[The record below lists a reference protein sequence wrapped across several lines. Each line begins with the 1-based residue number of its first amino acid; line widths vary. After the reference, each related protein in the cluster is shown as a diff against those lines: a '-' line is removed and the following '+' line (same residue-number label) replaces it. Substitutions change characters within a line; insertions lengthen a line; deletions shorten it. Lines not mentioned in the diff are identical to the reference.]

1 MTKNP
6 HAHLSRRER
15 QIMDVIYSKGRA
27 TAAEVL
33 EAIPQPPSYS
43 AVRAMLRLLEE
54 KGYLRHEQDGP
65 RYIFLPTLSR
75 ARARQSAMQQL
86 LQTFF
91 DNSAEQAVAALLD
104 MSRAKLSD
112 AELDRLSEIIERA
125 RKEGR

>member
-27 TAAEVL
+27 TAADVL
-33 EAIPQPPSYS
+33 EEIPAPPSYS

-65 RYIFLPTLSR
+65 RYVFLPTLSR
-75 ARARQSAMQQL
+75 ERARQSAMKQL

-112 AELDRLSEIIERA
+112 AELGRLSEMIDKA